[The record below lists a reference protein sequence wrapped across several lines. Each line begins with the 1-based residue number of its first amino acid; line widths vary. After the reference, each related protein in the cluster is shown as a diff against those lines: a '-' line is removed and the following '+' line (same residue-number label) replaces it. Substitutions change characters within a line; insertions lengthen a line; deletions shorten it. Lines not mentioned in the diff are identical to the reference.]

1 MFRVAGVRFVNS
13 TNSTIEDGRS
23 SCAGFSLL
31 ELVIVLLLMGL
42 VAAVSYPSLSRG
54 SASLNLKATG
64 RDVLNTLRYAREKA
78 ITEQHGMR
86 IVVDRE
92 KGQVRLTDD
101 FGDGERVYQL
111 PDDIRIERLAS
122 AGRDLQDGPLAIRF
136 RPNGSAESA
145 EILLVSRTGL
155 SLRVVTDPVT
165 GGARIYSGRGEVN
178 P

>member
-1 MFRVAGVRFVNS
+1 MFRVGGVRFVNNA
-13 TNSTIEDGRS
+13 NSIIYDSRDS
-23 SCAGFSLL
+23 RAGFSLL
-31 ELVIVLLLMGL
+31 ELIIVLLLMGL

-54 SASLNLKATG
+54 SASLNLKAAG
-64 RDVLNTLRYAREKA
+64 RDVLNTLRYAKEKA

-101 FGDGERVYQL
+101 FGDGERVYLL
-111 PDDIRIERLAS
+111 PGDIRIERLAT
-122 AGRDLQDGPLAIRF
+122 AGQEVQDGPLAIRF

-145 EILLVSRTGL
+145 EIQLVSKTGL